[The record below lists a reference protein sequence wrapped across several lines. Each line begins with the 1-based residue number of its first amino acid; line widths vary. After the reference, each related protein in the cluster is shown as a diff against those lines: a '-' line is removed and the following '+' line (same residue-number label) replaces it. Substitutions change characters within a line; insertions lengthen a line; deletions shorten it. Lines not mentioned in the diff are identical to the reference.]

1 MRSIEAAIMKAIPQ
15 DKCLHVILG
24 VLIFAI
30 AHFATWQI
38 GIALVVLGGVLKELI
53 DHFTGGDVSVWDVV
67 ATLTGGLIGL
77 VCFAR

>member
-1 MRSIEAAIMKAIPQ
+1 MKAIPQ

-24 VLIFAI
+24 VLIFAV
-30 AHFATWQI
+30 ADLVNWQV
-38 GIALVVLGGVLKELI
+38 GIALVAVAGILKEVL